1 MHINVLFFASYRDQT
16 GTRKTQ
22 IELVK
27 ITNIG
32 ELKLHLVELYPGLK
46 STINSALI
54 AIDNEF
60 AFDEDPIHDH
70 AEVAVFPPVSGGNSG
85 GKRTYYAVVEGKIDL
100 NDCLSQITTEETG
113 AACIFSGMVRGYT
126 KGEKSHIT
134 EYLVYEAYKSMAELK
149 LQQVIDE
156 IRNQWPTV
164 EGIAIIQRIGHL
176 VPGDPTVVIACS
188 SAHRDTGVFEATRY
202 GIDRLKEIVPVWK
215 KEVGPDGELWVEG
228 EYRPNINDKS

>member
-85 GKRTYYAVVEGKIDL
+85 GNGLIMQL
-100 NDCLSQITTEETG
+100 
-113 AACIFSGMVRGYT
+113 
-126 KGEKSHIT
+126 
-134 EYLVYEAYKSMAELK
+134 LK
-149 LQQVIDE
+149 VKLI
-156 IRNQWPTV
+156 
-164 EGIAIIQRIGHL
+164 
-176 VPGDPTVVIACS
+176 
-188 SAHRDTGVFEATRY
+188 
-202 GIDRLKEIVPVWK
+202 
-215 KEVGPDGELWVEG
+215 
-228 EYRPNINDKS
+228 